1 MITCLL
7 IGGLLLFGCY
17 LCIRI
22 LITLV
27 QIVFGL
33 IAMLFGV

>member
-1 MITCLL
+1 MLAVLL
-7 IGGLLLFGCY
+7 IGGLILFGGY

-27 QIVFGL
+27 QIVFGF
-33 IAMLFGV
+33 IALLFGL

>member
-1 MITCLL
+1 MIAMFL
-7 IGGLLLFGCY
+7 IGGLILFGGY

>member
-1 MITCLL
+1 MITMLL
-7 IGGLLLFGCY
+7 IGGLILACGY

-33 IAMLFGV
+33 IALLFGL

>member
-1 MITCLL
+1 MITFLL
-7 IGGLLLFGCY
+7 IGGLILFGGY

-33 IAMLFGV
+33 IALLFGL

>member
-1 MITCLL
+1 MILMLL
-7 IGGLLLFGCY
+7 FGGLLLVAGY

-27 QIVFGL
+27 QIVFGF
-33 IAMLFGV
+33 IALLFGL

>member
-7 IGGLLLFGCY
+7 IGGLILFGGY
-17 LCIRI
+17 LYIRI

-33 IAMLFGV
+33 IAMLFGL